1 MDRELFIQPSVRIRL
16 AEKKLLTKQQF
27 ERLADTKTLADAMK
41 LLNETAYSNKVSK
54 LDRPENYEQILSE
67 ELDEM
72 YKNVLEISPEADL
85 VKVFSY
91 KYGYH
96 NLKVAV
102 KEYLLNS
109 KFDSMYANIDDR
121 DVEKIREEVETG
133 KNMDKWY
140 SEVLKDALKLYKE
153 TEDPQDIDIFV
164 DKKYFEKVLEL
175 ADSFKLEMIEE
186 YFKALIDFTN
196 VKTYV
201 RCKKQNQ
208 SSTILEKA
216 LIPGGDISTSEIS
229 SMYGEDVLDFAV
241 KFKNTKIGQV
251 LVKSIKEYKE
261 TGLLQS
267 YEKYMDDYLTG
278 IIKNTKSVNY
288 GAEVVF
294 SYIYAKEME
303 IKNLRI
309 IFIGK
314 VNELSPE
321 FIRERLRET
330 YV

>member
-27 ERLADTKTLADAMK
+27 ERLADAKSLGDAVK
-41 LLNETAYSNKVSK
+41 LLNETAYANKISK
-54 LDRPENYEQILSE
+54 LERPENYEQILSQ
-67 ELDEM
+67 ELDEV
-72 YKNVLEISPEADL
+72 YKNLLEISPEADL
-85 VKVFSY
+85 VKIFSY

-109 KFDSMYANIDDR
+109 KFDSMYSNTDEKT
-121 DVEKIREEVETG
+121 VEDMREEIETG
-133 KNMDKWY
+133 KNMEKWY
-140 SEVLKDALKLYKE
+140 SDVLKESLELYKN
-153 TEDPQDIDIFV
+153 TEDPQDIDIFL
-164 DKKYFEKVLEL
+164 DKKYFERVLKL
-175 ADSFKLEMIEE
+175 AKSFKLEMIEE
-186 YFKALIDFTN
+186 YFKAFIDFTN
-196 VKTYV
+196 VKTLI

-208 SSTILEKA
+208 SSNILEKA
-216 LIPGGDISTSEIS
+216 LISGGNISISEIS
-229 SMYGEDVLDFAV
+229 SMYGEDVLDFV
-241 KFKNTKIGQV
+241 IKYKNLKIGQV
-251 LVKSIKEYKE
+251 LVKAVKEYKE

-267 YEKYMDDYLTG
+267 YEKYMDDYLTE
-278 IIKNTKSVNY
+278 IVRKTKTINY
-288 GAEVVF
+288 GPEVLF
-294 SYIYAKEME
+294 SYIYGKEME

-314 VNELSPE
+314 VNGLSPE